1 MVAMEM
7 VPMHHHDGVMKHIV
21 CVSPLERVRG
31 DLFLLI
37 LMVLPW
43 EARESNRKV
52 LHSNM
57 PVYSR
62 SPTWGSFAR
71 AFLLGR
77 LVFTWGV

>member
-1 MVAMEM
+1 
-7 VPMHHHDGVMKHIV
+7 
-21 CVSPLERVRG
+21 
-31 DLFLLI
+31 LFLLI